1 MSTKRTKK
9 PSQRALIE
17 CYAEYSGHHLLFAD
31 GFDEAIIGL
40 SEPYFGRAPAVA
52 YDKAKMVEVLMKR
65 DKMGR
70 YEAIE
75 FLEFNTWNAYVG
87 EHTPV
92 WIDTKDLT
100 AYAEPEAPAV
110 CQKPA
115 KAPAKGKTR
124 PTKQSGS

>member
-1 MSTKRTKK
+1 MPTKRNKK
-9 PSQRALIE
+9 PTQRALIE
-17 CYAEYSGHHLLFAD
+17 CYAEYSGYKLLYAN

-40 SEPYFGRAPAVA
+40 TEPYFGRSPAVA

-65 DKMGR
+65 DKMSR
-70 YEAIE
+70 FDAIE

-92 WIDTKDLT
+92 WIETTDLS
-100 AYAEPEAPAV
+100 AYEEPSTTPAS

-115 KAPAKGKTR
+115 KASAKGKAR
-124 PTKQSGS
+124 PAK